1 MSDLK
6 GKNIVSQEIVAS
18 DLLSYVLI
26 IKFRIN
32 ILGDSNGN
40 LNLISFDDEIKV
52 KTEQIYENS
61 IPKNLQKIKLYQDNQ
76 IYSVYKNSPFTI
88 YDITTNKIS
97 FRARNLPNDELD
109 LKVDIWDT
117 DILNLSNSINSIYT
131 STAYGEVSYI

>member
-61 IPKNLQKIKLYQDNQ
+61 IPKNLQKIN
-76 IYSVYKNSPFTI
+76 
-88 YDITTNKIS
+88 
-97 FRARNLPNDELD
+97 
-109 LKVDIWDT
+109 
-117 DILNLSNSINSIYT
+117 
-131 STAYGEVSYI
+131 